1 MVFSRSVSIEGNETP
16 VRGPVNQALTLR
28 PGAITAGPMTIHP
41 DTEADNVKRLAII
54 LASANLLIDLLN
66 AGEFQAVA
74 TLLEQI
80 LDHPAPPSVM

>member
-1 MVFSRSVSIEGNETP
+1 
-16 VRGPVNQALTLR
+16 
-28 PGAITAGPMTIHP
+28 MTIHP

-66 AGEFQAVA
+66 AGELQAVA

-80 LDHPAPPSVM
+80 LDHPAPPLVI